1 MSLDTRLRNAA
12 RQVKGITIWRTHH
25 GQWQASMTFDATGWV
40 TETDADLPTALARL
54 LARYDRAESLPDL
67 LERAALQRHRM
78 TNILE
83 KTTCG

>member
-1 MSLDTRLRNAA
+1 MSLAVTLRNAA

-40 TETDADLPTALARL
+40 TETDADLPTALTRL
-54 LARYDRAESLPDL
+54 LARYDQPIALPDL
-67 LERAALQRHRM
+67 LGRASLQRHHM